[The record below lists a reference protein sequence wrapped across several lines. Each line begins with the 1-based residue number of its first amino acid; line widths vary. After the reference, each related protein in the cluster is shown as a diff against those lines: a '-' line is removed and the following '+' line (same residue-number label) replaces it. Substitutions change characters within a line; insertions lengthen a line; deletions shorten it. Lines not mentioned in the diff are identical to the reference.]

1 MTAPRSSSQPPAKRA
16 VVTGGTRKIGLAIA
30 EALGDLGY
38 RLVLVYRADAEQAA
52 SAVGRLAA
60 LGMTVRAS
68 RADVTAEED
77 VRRLF
82 GNVRDTEGR
91 VDLLVNNV
99 GDFLFKPL
107 LDTTL
112 VEWEGVLRSNLTSAF
127 LCTKASLPML
137 RERGGQII
145 SIASMHADTLR
156 AVPNTLPYAVA
167 KTGLVLLT
175 KSLAKS
181 EGPYGI
187 RVNAVCPGYVV
198 PSVAPHV
205 DPSAIPCGRPA
216 DPAEIAHVVRFLAS
230 EDASYVTGAIIN
242 VHGGALL

>member
-1 MTAPRSSSQPPAKRA
+1 MTAPRNSPEPSAKLA
-16 VVTGGTRKIGLAIA
+16 VVTGGTRNIGLAIA
-30 EALGDLGY
+30 EALGGLGY

-52 SAVGRLAA
+52 GAVSRLTA
-60 LGMTVRAS
+60 LGMTVRVA

-82 GNVRDTEGR
+82 DNVRDTEGR
-91 VDLLVNNV
+91 LDLLVNNV

-107 LDTTL
+107 LETTL
-112 VEWEGVLRSNLTSAF
+112 VEWEDVLRSNLTSAF
-127 LCTKASLPML
+127 LCTKASLPLL
-137 RERGGQII
+137 RGRGGQII

-187 RVNAVCPGYVV
+187 RANAVCPGFVG
-198 PSVAPHV
+198 SGAAPHA
-205 DPSAIPCGRPA
+205 DSSAIPCGRPA

-230 EDASYVTGAIIN
+230 DEASYVTGAIVN